1 MANSKLG
8 NAMIAMMIKQNQ
20 SKWGDPKQ
28 LRKIN
33 QLGQYAASSVSSK
46 NDNFFAK
53 ELAASAPK
61 KTLTTKAIPVPESK
75 KAQRTGAKIMNNT
88 SKRQGRVKRPKASS
102 IPISKENQLG

>member
-8 NAMIAMMIKQNQ
+8 NAMIAMLIKQNQ
-20 SKWGDPKQ
+20 DKWGDPKQ

-61 KTLTTKAIPVPESK
+61 KMATAKGAPTAQSK
-75 KAQRTGAKIMNNT
+75 KAQRTGAKIMNKT